1 MPELPNSAVSTKPSQ
16 CRGSSDRQHRAAG
29 EAKGIKAASS
39 RAFLPAVA
47 PRGESSSPGARR
59 RFSLSLRRGCARLQ
73 TSIPAS
79 ASLTPVP
86 SRRSPQ
92 TQESPAHGDELVRKN
107 HGSNGTV
114 YVICSVEGRACVQ
127 HVAAFAVL
135 FYPYA
140 FFPVPACS
148 VLSLCYVS
156 FPTTSCSLS
165 RGLCFHPRFA
175 PQLETVTRQTVTPP
189 VGGSR
194 LWGNF
199 IPLEFQTCCFQLPS
213 EKEKSIDF
221 HSRLRKQGVL
231 LQAQLL

>member
-1 MPELPNSAVSTKPSQ
+1 MP
-16 CRGSSDRQHRAAG
+16 GSSDRQHRAAG

-92 TQESPAHGDELVRKN
+92 TQESPAHGEELVRKN

-135 FYPYA
+135 VLPVRFFSRPCMFCPFFVLRFLPNNELQPLPGTLLPPALCSTARNRHPSDCNTPRGRLEALGEFHTSRIPNLLFPATLREGEIYRFPQPPQKARRVAASTIAVSKSFYYI
-140 FFPVPACS
+140 
-148 VLSLCYVS
+148 
-156 FPTTSCSLS
+156 
-165 RGLCFHPRFA
+165 R
-175 PQLETVTRQTVTPP
+175 EVT
-189 VGGSR
+189 
-194 LWGNF
+194 
-199 IPLEFQTCCFQLPS
+199 
-213 EKEKSIDF
+213 
-221 HSRLRKQGVL
+221 
-231 LQAQLL
+231 AA